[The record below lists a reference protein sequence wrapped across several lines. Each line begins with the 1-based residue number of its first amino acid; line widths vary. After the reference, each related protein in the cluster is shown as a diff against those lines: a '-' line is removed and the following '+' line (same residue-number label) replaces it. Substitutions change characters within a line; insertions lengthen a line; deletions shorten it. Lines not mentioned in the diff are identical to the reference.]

1 LLFSDD
7 FEECLDFDDC
17 LDWDYFTWVVNDW
30 EEGCLT

>member
-30 EEGCLT
+30 EEGGLT